1 MDENFI
7 GVKEAADIMGCSPLT
22 IYNLCYKTRRGEENF
37 PHYKANGL
45 KFLRSEIV
53 EWMKSRKVLS
63 KEELLDRYG
72 HNKFTLQFIQSA

>member
-1 MDENFI
+1 MNENYI
-7 GVKEAADIMGCSPLT
+7 GVKEAAEIIGVSPLT

-53 EWMKSRKVLS
+53 EWMKGKKVLS
-63 KEELLDRYG
+63 KDELLEKYG
-72 HNKFTLQFIQSA
+72 HNKFTLSLIA

>member
-1 MDENFI
+1 MNENFI
-7 GVKEAADIMGCSPLT
+7 GVKEAAEILNISPLT

-53 EWMKSRKVLS
+53 EWMKGKKILS
-63 KEELLDRYG
+63 NEELQEKYG
-72 HNKFTLQFIQSA
+72 HNRFTLSLIA